1 MRIPHCQSTA
11 KSFAHSSTTVKSLGA
26 TAFVS
31 KKLVADA
38 TVFFTCFLYKTQQNG
53 PQLINFFRARSYPG
67 QDSYTIVVFH
77 ASFLIANFVQKQEPG
92 LTPLSFPMGPRP

>member
-38 TVFFTCFLYKTQQNG
+38 TVFFTCFLHELQQNR
-53 PQLINFFRARSYPG
+53 PQLVDFRKARSYLG
-67 QDSYTIVVFH
+67 
-77 ASFLIANFVQKQEPG
+77 EP
-92 LTPLSFPMGPRP
+92 LT